1 MRAIP
6 SPTCRTVPTSARS
19 VSTSYCSIRCRR
31 IEVISSGR
39 SFTSLSA
46 PHECLSQSFQPSAHA
61 RVHAIRARLQ
71 HDAADEVR
79 IDTPRR
85 LDLSSCCL
93 LDLLDDRARLVVG
106 ELAGGGQ
113 LDREAALLARHQP
126 LELLRDLLELAD
138 PPLVVHDEQEV
149 PEELL
154 LVPDQVLEDPR
165 LGRRLDL
172 RVAEDGAQRGR
183 LLARRREVRQRLV
196 HLREPPLLLRRRE
209 ERLGVD
215 PVRNGY
221 CDSSS
226 REKSSEP
233 IASEISSRSRSASS
247 FRPTTIDVASS
258 VRSATSERIC
268 SSARCVSAAISRRVS
283 SSRRWRSASVS
294 SRIRCSIASR
304 VRRASERIASASL
317 RAWPISERCSSSRL
331 RASSRALSASSIDR
345 RMCSRRSSSIFWTGP
360 KAYRFNTK
368 NVMKKN
374 TRVHSIRPGMIFVS
388 GLLAASIR
396 CSRRARSRGTRRRGR
411 RTRPPR

>member
-233 IASEISSRSRSASS
+233 IASEISSRSRSA
-247 FRPTTIDVASS
+247 
-258 VRSATSERIC
+258 TSERIC